1 MKRGRFSEEQIVKI
15 LKEQEPG
22 YKVGDIC
29 RRHGIGEATFYKWKS
44 KYSGMSVSDV
54 HRLKSL
60 EAENRRL
67 KTLLADAHLDLAILK
82 DVNIKKM
89 VTPVARREAVAYV
102 KISYAIS
109 ERRACKSLSVD
120 RSGIRYQ
127 SCRGTDE
134 EVRDVLRRLSYERH
148 RFGYRRL
155 HQLLQRDGFTINH
168 KKVYRLYR
176 EEGLQVKQRKGR
188 KRAVGTRM
196 PLRKASRIN
205 QCWALDFVSDS
216 FMDGR
221 RFRILTVIDEYSR
234 ECLALVADTSISGHR
249 LVRELTCLMEE
260 RGTPEII
267 VSDNGTEMTS
277 KATLEWQSK
286 QQVQWHYI
294 APGKPMQNGFIE
306 SFNGKLR
313 DECLNET
320 LFEDLNHAREIL
332 AKWKWDYNMFRP
344 HSSLNGKTPMEFACN
359 EPRVLIQ
366 GLTPVLN
373 VAS

>member
-1 MKRGRFSEEQIVKI
+1 
-15 LKEQEPG
+15 
-22 YKVGDIC
+22 
-29 RRHGIGEATFYKWKS
+29 
-44 KYSGMSVSDV
+44 
-54 HRLKSL
+54 
-60 EAENRRL
+60 
-67 KTLLADAHLDLAILK
+67 
-82 DVNIKKM
+82 M

-102 KISYAIS
+102 KTTYDIS
-109 ERRACKSLSVD
+109 ERRACKSLNVD

-127 SCRGTDE
+127 SCRGSDE
-134 EVRDVLRRLSYERH
+134 EIRGDLRRLSYERH

-176 EEGLQVKQRKGR
+176 EEGLNVKQRKGR
-188 KRAVGTRM
+188 KRAIGTRT
-196 PLRKASRIN
+196 PLRKATRLN

-249 LVRELTCLMEE
+249 LARELTCLMEG
-260 RGTPEII
+260 RGSPEII

-277 KATLEWQSK
+277 KAILEWQGK
-286 QQVQWHYI
+286 HQAGWHYI

-320 LFEDLNHAREIL
+320 LFENLHHAQVVL
-332 AKWKWDYNMFRP
+332 AQWKQDYNMFRP
-344 HSSLNGKTPMEFACN
+344 HSSLNGKTPIEFAHS
-359 EPRVLIQ
+359 EPAVLMRD
-366 GLTPVLN
+366 LN
-373 VAS
+373 AALGVAS

>member
-1 MKRGRFSEEQIVKI
+1 
-15 LKEQEPG
+15 
-22 YKVGDIC
+22 
-29 RRHGIGEATFYKWKS
+29 
-44 KYSGMSVSDV
+44 
-54 HRLKSL
+54 
-60 EAENRRL
+60 
-67 KTLLADAHLDLAILK
+67 
-82 DVNIKKM
+82 M

-102 KISYAIS
+102 KTRYDIS
-109 ERRACKSLSVD
+109 ERRACKSLKVD
-120 RSGIRYQ
+120 RSSIRYRH
-127 SCRGTDE
+127 RGGSDG
-134 EVRDVLRRLSYERH
+134 EVREALRKLSYERH

-155 HQLLQRDGFTINH
+155 HQLLQRDGIKINH

-176 EEGLQVKQRKGR
+176 EEKLHVKQRKGR
-188 KRAVGTRM
+188 KRAVGTRTH
-196 PLRKASRIN
+196 LRNASRIN

-249 LVRELTCLMEE
+249 LARELTCLMEE
-260 RGTPEII
+260 RGSPEVI

-277 KATLEWQSK
+277 KAILEWQSK
-286 QQVQWHYI
+286 HQVGWHYI

-320 LFEDLNHAREIL
+320 LFEDLNHAQVIL
-332 AKWKWDYNMFRP
+332 AQWKHDYNMFRP
-344 HSSLNGKTPMEFACN
+344 HSSLKGLTPIEFAYN
-359 EPRVLIQ
+359 APKVLIQ
-366 GLTPVLN
+366 GLTPVLT

>member
-1 MKRGRFSEEQIVKI
+1 
-15 LKEQEPG
+15 
-22 YKVGDIC
+22 
-29 RRHGIGEATFYKWKS
+29 
-44 KYSGMSVSDV
+44 
-54 HRLKSL
+54 
-60 EAENRRL
+60 
-67 KTLLADAHLDLAILK
+67 
-82 DVNIKKM
+82 M

-102 KISYAIS
+102 KDTYDVS
-109 ERRACKSLSVD
+109 ERRACKSLNVD
-120 RSGIRYQ
+120 RAFIRYQ
-127 SCRGTDE
+127 SCRKPDID
-134 EVRDVLRRLSYERH
+134 VRYVLRKLSYERH

-155 HQLLQRDGFTINH
+155 HQLLLRDGYRINP

-188 KRAVGTRM
+188 KRAIGTRT
-196 PLRKASRIN
+196 PLREVSGVN

-216 FMDGR
+216 FLDGR

-249 LVRELTCLMEE
+249 LARELTCLMEE
-260 RGTPEII
+260 RGSPQVI

-277 KATLEWQSK
+277 KAILDWQGK

-320 LFEDLNHAREIL
+320 LFEDLNHAQAIL
-332 AKWKWDYNMFRP
+332 AKWKWDYNMIRP
-344 HSSLNGKTPMEFACN
+344 HSSLNGKTPIEFAHN
-359 EPRVLIQ
+359 EHAGLIQ
-366 GLTPVLN
+366 DLNSVLG

>member
-1 MKRGRFSEEQIVKI
+1 
-15 LKEQEPG
+15 
-22 YKVGDIC
+22 
-29 RRHGIGEATFYKWKS
+29 
-44 KYSGMSVSDV
+44 
-54 HRLKSL
+54 
-60 EAENRRL
+60 
-67 KTLLADAHLDLAILK
+67 
-82 DVNIKKM
+82 M

-102 KISYAIS
+102 KTTYDVS
-109 ERRACKSLSVD
+109 ERRACKSLNVD
-120 RSGIRYQ
+120 RSSIRYRL
-127 SCRGTDE
+127 RGGSDGK
-134 EVRDVLRRLSYERH
+134 VRDVLRRLSYERH

-155 HQLLQRDGFTINH
+155 HELLQRDGIKINH
-168 KKVYRLYR
+168 KKVYRLYK

-188 KRAVGTRM
+188 KRAIGTRTL
-196 PLRKASRIN
+196 LREASRIN

-234 ECLALVADTSISGHR
+234 ECLALVADTSITGHR
-249 LVRELTCLMEE
+249 LARELTGLMEE
-260 RGTPEII
+260 RGSPEII

-277 KATLEWQSK
+277 KAILAWQSMH
-286 QQVQWHYI
+286 QIGWHYI

-320 LFEDLNHAREIL
+320 LFEDLHHAQVIL
-332 AKWKWDYNMFRP
+332 AQWKQDYNIFRP
-344 HSSLNGKTPMEFACN
+344 HSSLKGKTPFEFAGI
-359 EPRVLIQ
+359 EPKVLIQ

>member
-1 MKRGRFSEEQIVKI
+1 
-15 LKEQEPG
+15 
-22 YKVGDIC
+22 
-29 RRHGIGEATFYKWKS
+29 
-44 KYSGMSVSDV
+44 
-54 HRLKSL
+54 
-60 EAENRRL
+60 
-67 KTLLADAHLDLAILK
+67 
-82 DVNIKKM
+82 M

-102 KISYAIS
+102 KTTYDIS
-109 ERRACKSLSVD
+109 ERRACKSLNVD

-127 SCRGTDE
+127 SCQGTDK

-176 EEGLQVKQRKGR
+176 EEKLQVKQRKGR

-249 LVRELTCLMEE
+249 LARELTCLMED
-260 RGTPEII
+260 RGSPEVI

-277 KATLEWQSK
+277 KAILEWQSTH
-286 QQVQWHYI
+286 QVGWHYI

-320 LFEDLNHAREIL
+320 LFEDLNHAQATL
-332 AKWKWDYNMFRP
+332 AHWKQDYNMLRP
-344 HSSLNGKTPMEFACN
+344 HSSLRGKTPMEFAYN
-359 EPRVLIQ
+359 ESRVLIPR
-366 GLTPVLN
+366 LTPALT

>member
-1 MKRGRFSEEQIVKI
+1 
-15 LKEQEPG
+15 
-22 YKVGDIC
+22 
-29 RRHGIGEATFYKWKS
+29 
-44 KYSGMSVSDV
+44 
-54 HRLKSL
+54 
-60 EAENRRL
+60 
-67 KTLLADAHLDLAILK
+67 
-82 DVNIKKM
+82 M

-102 KISYAIS
+102 KTTYDIS
-109 ERRACKSLSVD
+109 ERRACKSLKVD
-120 RSGIRYQ
+120 RASIRYRP
-127 SCRGTDE
+127 RGGSDG
-134 EVRDVLRRLSYERH
+134 EVREALRKLSYERH

-155 HQLLQRDGFTINH
+155 HQLLQRDGIKINH

-176 EEGLQVKQRKGR
+176 EEKLHVKQRKGR
-188 KRAVGTRM
+188 KRAVGTRTH
-196 PLRKASRIN
+196 LRNADRIN

-249 LVRELTCLMEE
+249 LARELTCLMEE
-260 RGTPEII
+260 RGSPEVI

-277 KATLEWQSK
+277 KAILEWQSK
-286 QQVQWHYI
+286 YQVGWHYI

-320 LFEDLNHAREIL
+320 LFEDLNHAQVIL
-332 AKWKWDYNMFRP
+332 AQWKHDYNMLRP
-344 HSSLNGKTPMEFACN
+344 HSSLKGLTPIEFAYN
-359 EPRVLIQ
+359 QTKVLIQ
-366 GLTPVLN
+366 GLTPVLT

>member
-1 MKRGRFSEEQIVKI
+1 
-15 LKEQEPG
+15 
-22 YKVGDIC
+22 
-29 RRHGIGEATFYKWKS
+29 
-44 KYSGMSVSDV
+44 
-54 HRLKSL
+54 
-60 EAENRRL
+60 
-67 KTLLADAHLDLAILK
+67 
-82 DVNIKKM
+82 M

-102 KISYAIS
+102 KTSYAIS

-134 EVRDVLRRLSYERH
+134 EVRDVLRKLSYERH

-286 QQVQWHYI
+286 HQVGWHYI

-344 HSSLNGKTPMEFACN
+344 HSSLNGKTPMEFAWN

>member
-1 MKRGRFSEEQIVKI
+1 
-15 LKEQEPG
+15 
-22 YKVGDIC
+22 
-29 RRHGIGEATFYKWKS
+29 
-44 KYSGMSVSDV
+44 
-54 HRLKSL
+54 
-60 EAENRRL
+60 
-67 KTLLADAHLDLAILK
+67 
-82 DVNIKKM
+82 M

-102 KISYAIS
+102 KVTYDVS

-120 RSGIRYQ
+120 RSGVRYQ
-127 SCRGTDE
+127 SCREADE
-134 EVRDVLRRLSYERH
+134 AVREALRRLSYERH

-188 KRAVGTRM
+188 KRAVGTRTL
-196 PLRKASRIN
+196 LRKASRVN

-234 ECLALVADTSISGHR
+234 ECVALVADTSIPGHQ
-249 LVRELTCLMEE
+249 LARELTCLMEE
-260 RGTPEII
+260 RGSPEVI

-277 KATLEWQSK
+277 RAILEWQSTH
-286 QQVQWHYI
+286 QVGWHYI

-320 LFEDLNHAREIL
+320 LFEDLNHVQVVL
-332 AKWKWDYNMFRP
+332 AQWKQDYNMIRP
-344 HSSLNGKTPMEFACN
+344 HSSLKGKTPMEFACN
-359 EPRVLIQ
+359 EPRVLMQ
-366 GLTPVLN
+366 GVTPVLN